1 LGRGVQ
7 NEPGF
12 DIHTQC
18 VYYVDAM
25 GRRINIVLPA
35 GTIESIDLMVAP
47 GGRSKFI
54 DEAVRYFIENRSREA
69 LRKRLEFT
77 TIRDRDL
84 DLEVMA
90 DWAAVDEETW
100 RRISKESRAAGKSTS
115 RRSERR

>member
-1 LGRGVQ
+1 
-7 NEPGF
+7 
-12 DIHTQC
+12 
-18 VYYVDAM
+18 M

-35 GTIESIDLMVAP
+35 GTIESIDRMVAS

-77 TIRDRDL
+77 AIRDRDL

-100 RRISKESRAAGKSTS
+100 RRIDWGTDNVSKPRKATGRAVARSTS
-115 RRSERR
+115 RRSTRPSGGKSRKPAPL

>member
-1 LGRGVQ
+1 
-7 NEPGF
+7 
-12 DIHTQC
+12 
-18 VYYVDAM
+18 M

-35 GTIESIDLMVAP
+35 GTIESIDRQVAP

-77 TIRDRDL
+77 AIRDRDL

-100 RRISKESRAAGKSTS
+100 RRKKASRGAARSTS
-115 RRSERR
+115 RRSAPR